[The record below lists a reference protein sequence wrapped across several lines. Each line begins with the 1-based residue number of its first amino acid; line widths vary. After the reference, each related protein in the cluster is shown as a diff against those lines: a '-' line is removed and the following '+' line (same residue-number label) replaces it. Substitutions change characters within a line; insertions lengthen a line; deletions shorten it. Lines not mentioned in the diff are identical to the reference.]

1 MSDFTS
7 KTSIQTKVARL
18 CDKRGG
24 GGERDTI
31 LRKSNL
37 PVGTLFAVSLALFS
51 RARAPA
57 RARARPR
64 APARARARSLSLT
77 NCSRGADQ
85 ICQCGLCNRSLSL
98 SLKKRKEA
106 ESHIA
111 QIEATGATRR
121 RCPSGGVVAHMEADR
136 HKVTLRWAQRL
147 SRDVTPQ
154 YESAPPLD

>member
-24 GGERDTI
+24 GGERYNFAEIESAGGDSFRS
-31 LRKSNL
+31 LSRSLL
-37 PVGTLFAVSLALFS
+37 P
-51 RARAPA
+51 RP